1 MTSNRPTESIGAGEA
16 VLWFLCCLHV
26 GFMRMGQTGKGWV
39 WVVIS
44 IATGGLGGFV
54 AMVDYWVC
62 FTARQK
68 RELDDW
74 EYFPK

>member
-1 MTSNRPTESIGAGEA
+1 
-16 VLWFLCCLHV
+16 
-26 GFMRMGQTGKGWV
+26 MRMGQTGKGWV
-39 WVVIS
+39 WLVIS
-44 IATGGLGGFV
+44 MATGGLGGFV
-54 AMVDYWVC
+54 AMVDYCVC